1 MLSVYDIKR
10 CPNKVFQHMKTT
22 TDGALYPN
30 KKASRAQ
37 TAALQLTHFYT
48 QYKEEKSGCCHFLNY
63 TIGGIF

>member
-1 MLSVYDIKR
+1 MLSVYDTIR

-30 KKASRAQ
+30 KKAGRAQ

-48 QYKEEKSGCCHFLNY
+48 QYKEEKSGC
-63 TIGGIF
+63 

>member
-1 MLSVYDIKR
+1 
-10 CPNKVFQHMKTT
+10 MKTT

-30 KKASRAQ
+30 KKAGRAQ